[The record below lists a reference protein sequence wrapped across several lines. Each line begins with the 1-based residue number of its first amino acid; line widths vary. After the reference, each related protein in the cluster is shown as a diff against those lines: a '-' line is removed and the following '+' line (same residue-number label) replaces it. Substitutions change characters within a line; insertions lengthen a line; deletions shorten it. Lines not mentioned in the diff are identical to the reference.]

1 MQRLAAQWR
10 ERHLDIREILSTS
23 PALSRA
29 KGIGYQQEEL
39 EAALSSIDALFAADP
54 LPLRLDRLRLLCANY
69 LESSCKPTK
78 RGSDERLK
86 DPFFVSCS
94 ELLEASVSIE
104 QRFVIRSLLDAT
116 VYAKSQLQQIK
127 QRGHHM
133 SFDDQLTRLYEALQR
148 PQGLALA
155 DNLRKAFPVAMIDE
169 FQDTDP
175 RQWLIFD
182 RVFGAASKEP
192 ALFLIG
198 DPKQAIYGFRGGDVD
213 TYLAAVA
220 TAESTA
226 AGVEVLASQCGIIEN
241 LMFPAVCGAGTPQT
255 IVHEIPRGS
264 LAAAQAA
271 GFASTDSLTQWRL
284 DRCPVYLHAIEVA
297 QETTSCVESRN
308 RVVLIQSGGDPERW
322 VLLDQAG
329 ACADASYRQVLF
341 GGQDGDEVLCS
352 NAESIAGPQRDCAA
366 KGHAAM
372 FDTILANLDD
382 EDLGLGAAYNIA
394 QVYPAN

>member
-1 MQRLAAQWR
+1 M
-10 ERHLDIREILSTS
+10 
-23 PALSRA
+23 RA
-29 KGIGYQQEEL
+29 KVTA
-39 EAALSSIDALFAADP
+39 AALL
-54 LPLRLDRLRLLCANY
+54 
-69 LESSCKPTK
+69 
-78 RGSDERLK
+78 
-86 DPFFVSCS
+86 
-94 ELLEASVSIE
+94 
-104 QRFVIRSLLDAT
+104 
-116 VYAKSQLQQIK
+116 
-127 QRGHHM
+127 
-133 SFDDQLTRLYEALQR
+133 
-148 PQGLALA
+148 LALA
-155 DNLRKAFPVAMIDE
+155 ATACTEDEGTPDRLPGTDVATVFESGPHRAQCAPVAV
-169 FQDTDP
+169 TR
-175 RQWLIFD
+175 RQS
-182 RVFGAASKEP
+182 AAR
-192 ALFLIG
+192 L
-198 DPKQAIYGFRGGDVD
+198 
-213 TYLAAVA
+213 
-220 TAESTA
+220 TA

-241 LMFPAVCGAGTPQT
+241 LMFPAVCGAGTPQI

-308 RVVLIQSGGDPERW
+308 RVVLIQSGGNPDQRW